1 MFAATLIEKKWL
13 YRRFEVLTP
22 HGVTEVIYDGRG
34 IGYESVLIEGQPIL
48 SKTSVWWYIPEFSF
62 NVGEYSGEI
71 SVRVWAWLSIKSLSL
86 QVDNQILYSED

>member
-22 HGVTEVIYDGRG
+22 QGVNEVIYDGRG
-34 IGYESVLIEGQPIL
+34 IGYESVLVEGQPIL
-48 SKTSVWWYIPEFSF
+48 SKASFYWYIPEFNF
-62 NVGEYSGEI
+62 NVGEYSGKI

-86 QVDNQILYSED
+86 QVDNQTLYSED